1 MIVPKKAASQPSA
14 PRSPDFLS
22 LGSTAG
28 WPLDSAGDGALKVT
42 AVYRAIKFSSETL
55 SIMPF
60 FVFDRNTRG
69 HIKGHPLIDLLQM
82 RPNEMMTPSEYKARM
97 EINRLLDG
105 NAYSYIVRE
114 PHTGRPSE
122 LLPLPPKTVQ
132 PVLDAERQLHYLF
145 SDPISGNGYDLAPC
159 QIIHYKAFCRGQLQ
173 GISPLAY
180 AREVIEKD
188 RTAKAYERALYR
200 NGGRPSGVLY
210 TDSNLSGYSEEYDND
225 GTLLSRKEVV
235 RRAWEKV
242 HSGGDNAFRTAVLD
256 MGLKYQPIA
265 MNNTDAQFVESND
278 ITVADIARI
287 FGVPLHV
294 LMSGKQSYESN
305 MQNRIEYVQ
314 TTAQAAL
321 VACEEEDSYKLLST
335 SDLQRGLWIRR
346 NMDAALRGD
355 TKSRSEYYKTMH
367 QIGAYSVNDIEALED
382 RPDVPGGDV
391 HQASLNYIPLED
403 FRDLSRKRN
412 DKEAK

>member
-14 PRSPDFLS
+14 PRSPDFLA
-22 LGSTAG
+22 LNSTAG
-28 WPLDSAGDGALKVT
+28 WPLDLTGADAALKVT
-42 AVYRAIKFSSETL
+42 AVYRAVKFSSETL

-60 FVFDRNTRG
+60 FIFDRNTRE
-69 HIKGHPLIDLLQM
+69 HIKGHHLIDLLQM

-97 EINRLLDG
+97 EIDRLLDG
-105 NAYSYIVRE
+105 NAYSYIVRD

-132 PVLDAERQLHYLF
+132 PVLDADRQLHYLF
-145 SDPISGNGYDLAPC
+145 ADPISGNGYDLVPC
-159 QIIHYKAFCRGQLQ
+159 QIVHYKAFCRGQLK

-200 NGGRPSGVLY
+200 NGGRPSGVLT
-210 TDSNLSGYSEEYDND
+210 TDSDLSGPSKVIGED
-225 GTLLSRKEVV
+225 GEPISRKENV

-242 HSGGDNAFRTAVLD
+242 HSGDNAFRTAVLD
-256 MGLKYQPIA
+256 LGLKYEPIS

-294 LMSGKQSYESN
+294 LMAGKQSYESN

-335 SDLQRGLWIRR
+335 ADLQRGLWIRR